1 LERNQR
7 KNSRSNSEKKKIPYS
22 RFIYALGIRNV
33 GQKTAFD
40 LSRHFSSIEDLA
52 KASLSELEEIKDIGS
67 VVAQSIFNWF
77 RDKANLAF

>member
-1 LERNQR
+1 
-7 KNSRSNSEKKKIPYS
+7 
-22 RFIYALGIRNV
+22 
-33 GQKTAFD
+33 
-40 LSRHFSSIEDLA
+40 LA